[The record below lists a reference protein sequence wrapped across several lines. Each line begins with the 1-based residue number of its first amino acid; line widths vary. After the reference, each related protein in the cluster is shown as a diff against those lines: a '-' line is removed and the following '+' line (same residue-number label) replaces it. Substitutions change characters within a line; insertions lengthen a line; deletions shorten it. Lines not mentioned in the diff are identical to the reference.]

1 MLGISV
7 SGGTELGGVRARDM
21 AGLGVGLSS
30 KGQGLLHLWF
40 ICTGHARCYQE
51 EQPESTVWRLL
62 YSVDAVVLRLGRHQW
77 YLMGD
82 DWGASFDVN
91 LPGP

>member
-1 MLGISV
+1 MVGLSWG
-7 SGGTELGGVRARDM
+7 ELGGVRARDM

-30 KGQGLLHLWF
+30 KGQGLHLWF

-62 YSVDAVVLRLGRHQW
+62 YSVDAVVLRLGRLRW